1 MKRYLLTG
9 LVCLGFVGSASA
21 QDPADV
27 TTILENL
34 QPALEDL
41 AAGLENTATTLAETQ
56 SAVETSAALGDT
68 VVTTGSTLVDEA
80 PTLGDLGV
88 GLTLINSSAQDSAE
102 PFLLLIDDPSA
113 ETLEDVFNPDDLST
127 IAGNLEE
134 VPDAAVFGS
143 PFAFNTGLRDAAV
156 ELLRGNL
163 MDDDA
168 LPIGPSAATSAL
180 YGVASATD
188 ALVDGSNYGNG
199 GAGVNGT
206 VAITSLVLLSA
217 AQSPLLQAED
227 GAAPVFEGAAPATEP
242 LIEALEGL

>member
-9 LVCLGFVGSASA
+9 LVCLGFVGSAWA

-27 TTILENL
+27 TAVLENL

-41 AAGLENTATTLAETQ
+41 ATGVENTATILAETQ
-56 SAVETSAALGDT
+56 SAVETSVALGDT
-68 VVTTGSTLVDEA
+68 IVTTGSTLVEGA
-80 PTLGDLGV
+80 PTLGDLGL
-88 GLTLINSSAQDSAE
+88 GLTLVNSGVQNSAE

-113 ETLEDVFNPDDLST
+113 ETLEGVFNPDDLGT

-134 VPDAAVFGS
+134 VPDAALFGS

-156 ELLRGNL
+156 ELLRGHL
-163 MDDDA
+163 MDDGV
-168 LPIGPSAATSAL
+168 LPVGPSASTSAL
-180 YGVASATD
+180 YGVASAAD

-199 GAGVNGT
+199 GAGINGT

-217 AQSPLLQAED
+217 AQSPVLQAED

-242 LIEALEGL
+242 LIEALDGL